1 MTRTL
6 RPFVLLAALGLLLTG
21 CATTD
26 STYSSLPPSPQ
37 HPPGQPEGS
46 PDQNLPAEAPPPL
59 REVQHLAPDE
69 YTDVL
74 DRIRA
79 GFALEDV
86 QNWAIDREVEG
97 YRTRPDF
104 LDRTFR
110 RGARYLHYIVG
121 EIEKRGLPMELAL
134 LPVVESAFNPV
145 AYSRSRASGLWQFIP
160 SSGKHYGLEQN
171 WWIDERRDVIES
183 TNAALTYLEYL
194 NRYFNGDWFLAI
206 AAYNGGEGN
215 VRAAIERNRRAGRPT
230 DFFSLDLKPETRDY
244 VPKLLAVRRLVGNP
258 DLFGLQFSPIANT
271 AYFTIVDPGRQVHLG
286 EAADLAGISR
296 DDMFALNPG
305 YNRMTTPPNG
315 PHRLLL
321 PVDHAET
328 FRLAMLNPE
337 GTVTVAAAAVE
348 PPPVVEHR
356 VRSGESLAVISR
368 RYDVSVDAIRE
379 ANNLRGSV
387 IHPGDVLTI
396 PGSTG
401 TAATNSS
408 AAEARP
414 DISAQQLPEHQRA
427 TGSGSKSRSYTVR
440 SGDTLWGVAHKFGV
454 SVPQLADA
462 NGLSTK
468 SGLTTGDRLKIP
480 GKGGSSSSDT
490 NRMTYKV
497 RRGDTLSEIAD
508 KFNVSVRELM
518 TWNRLR
524 QSSSLRTGQ
533 RLVVYVDPSRQTGG

>member
-1 MTRTL
+1 MRHSL
-6 RPFVLLAALGLLLTG
+6 RSWGCVAVLGLLLAG
-21 CATTD
+21 CASTD
-26 STYSSLPPSPQ
+26 TTYSSLPPAPQ
-37 HPPGQPEGS
+37 HPEGS
-46 PDQNLPAEAPPPL
+46 GTTTTEPTQPAEVPPPM
-59 REVQHLAPDE
+59 RPVEHLAPDQ
-69 YTDVL
+69 YVDVL

-97 YRTRPDF
+97 YRARPDF
-104 LDRTFR
+104 LDRTFK

-121 EIEKRGLPMELAL
+121 EIEKRGMPMELAL

-183 TNAALTYLEYL
+183 TSAALNYLQYL
-194 NRYFNGDWFLAI
+194 HDYFGGDWFLAI
-206 AAYNGGEGN
+206 AAYNGGEGT
-215 VRAAIERNRRAGRPT
+215 VSAAIERNRRMGLPT
-230 DFFSLDLKPETRDY
+230 DFFSLNLRPETRDY

-258 DLFGLQFSPIANT
+258 EMYGLQFAPIPNT
-271 AYFTIVDPGRQVHLG
+271 PYFAVVDPGHSVHLG
-286 EAADLAGISR
+286 ETADLVGVSR

-305 YNRMTTPPNG
+305 YNRMSTPPSG
-315 PHRLLL
+315 PFRLLL
-321 PVDHAET
+321 PVERAEA

-337 GTVTVAAAAVE
+337 SAETTVATATVE
-348 PPPVVEHR
+348 PPPTVEHR
-356 VRSGESLAVISR
+356 VRSGESLMAISR
-368 RYDVSVDAIRE
+368 RYDVPVDAIRE

-396 PGSTG
+396 PAAGS
-401 TAATNSS
+401 AATV
-408 AAEARP
+408 AALPEARP
-414 DISAQQLPEHQRA
+414 DISSAQLPEHQAPAR
-427 TGSGSKSRSYTVR
+427 SKQSRTYTVR

-468 SGLTTGDRLKIP
+468 SGLTAGAKLRIP
-480 GKGGSSSSDT
+480 GQGGGSGDS
-490 NRMTYKV
+490 NRLTYKV

-524 QSSSLRTGQ
+524 ESSSLRTGQ
-533 RLVVYVDPSRQTGG
+533 RLVVYVDSNRQNGG